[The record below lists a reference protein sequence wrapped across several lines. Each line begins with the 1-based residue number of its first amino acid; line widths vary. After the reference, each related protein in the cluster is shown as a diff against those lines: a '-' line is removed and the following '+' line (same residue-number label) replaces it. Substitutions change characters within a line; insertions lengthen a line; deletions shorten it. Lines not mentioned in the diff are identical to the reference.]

1 MNILQAK
8 HFLLYR
14 YEGEFEENNM
24 SGFGVY
30 VWGQEGSV
38 YRGQWSNSMM
48 NGCGVKITRQPNGS
62 YLAEEGRFVNDEWV
76 RGQGP
81 PKVEWGDGP
90 NPHRRLDARRPHW
103 PRQLALVAGGRRDG
117 LQH

>member
-1 MNILQAK
+1 MHALTSARAFPQS
-8 HFLLYR
+8 R

-24 SGFGVY
+24 SGYGVY

-38 YRGQWSNSMM
+38 YRGQWSSSMM

-76 RGQGP
+76 SGRGQPAVG
-81 PKVEWGDGP
+81 WGSSPAADLL
-90 NPHRRLDARRPHW
+90 RE
-103 PRQLALVAGGRRDG
+103 
-117 LQH
+117 